1 MMSSM
6 NDTSNQRFLKL
17 KKQLE
22 KLDPPSTN
30 VVIHDRRFTS
40 DAGRSEIEA
49 IREALGDRPV
59 ATFNVPVE
67 WLRPLF
73 IFVPPDQLARYHNGF
88 PIVIRGVELE
98 DFEIRQKH
106 DRHDADL
113 VKSAKH
119 ALEIETFRLTGR
131 QTEVELARNT
141 RARTLTNGEADH
153 RARQTMGVAA
163 YREKVRPRLHIIVP
177 AFDTIMVLVNG
188 LIDRGRRL
196 VKAFFGIAAPNDLI
210 VAEQAAVRTRMQERG
225 VGVLEHIEED
235 NIGRVRGVAWN
246 RERAGLFTKAMET
259 WTKRAADKKPI
270 TVSSGKDVTNA
281 VEERMTATALM
292 KVAIAG
298 DLQPSDIHKNLLIEQ
313 DRFAVGRL
321 IGQLSRGR
329 SIDIDARQAKI
340 LRHAIIKRGFGCLE
354 TQSDSLNYLLADA
367 ALTCRDVATW
377 MKTLNRIVAAGQA
390 EIIHPGAE

>member
-1 MMSSM
+1 MT
-6 NDTSNQRFLKL
+6 DTDLSFMDLKDR
-17 KKQLE
+17 LE
-22 KLDPPSTN
+22 KLDPPTTN
-30 VVIHDRRFTS
+30 VLIHDRRFTT

-49 IREALGDRPV
+49 IRTALGDRPV

-67 WLRPLF
+67 WLRRLF
-73 IFVPPDQLARYHNGF
+73 IFAPPDQLARYQNGF
-88 PIVIRGVELE
+88 PIVIRGVERE
-98 DFEIRQKH
+98 DVEIRQKH
-106 DRHDADL
+106 DRHDVDL
-113 VKSAKH
+113 VKSAKN

-141 RARTLTNGEADH
+141 RARNLTDSEAEH
-153 RARQTMGVAA
+153 RARQAMGVAA
-163 YREKVRPRLHIIVP
+163 YREKVGPKLYIVVP

-210 VAEQAAVRTRMQERG
+210 VAERAAVRTRMQEHG

-235 NIGRVRGVAWN
+235 NIGRVRRVAWN
-246 RERAGLFTKAMET
+246 RERAGLFTKAMEA
-259 WTKRAADKKPI
+259 WTKRAADKKPV
-270 TVSSGKDVTNA
+270 TVSSGRDVTNA

-298 DLQPSDIHKNLLIEQ
+298 DLQPSGTHKNLLIEE

-329 SIDIDARQAKI
+329 SIEIDARQARI

-354 TQSDSLNYLLADA
+354 TQSDAMNYLLADA
-367 ALTCRDVATW
+367 ALTCQDMATW
-377 MKTLNRIVAAGQA
+377 MKALDRIVATGQA
-390 EIIHPGAE
+390 EIIQPRAE

>member
-1 MMSSM
+1 MT
-6 NDTSNQRFLKL
+6 DTDLSFMDLKDR
-17 KKQLE
+17 LE
-22 KLDPPSTN
+22 KLDPPTTN
-30 VVIHDRRFTS
+30 VLIHDRRFTT

-49 IREALGDRPV
+49 IRTALGDRPV

-67 WLRPLF
+67 WLRRLF

-88 PIVIRGVELE
+88 PIVIRDVERE
-98 DFEIRQKH
+98 DVEIRQKH

-141 RARTLTNGEADH
+141 RARTLTDSEAEH
-153 RARQTMGVAA
+153 RARQAMGVAA
-163 YREKVRPRLHIIVP
+163 YREKVTRKLPIIVP

-210 VAEQAAVRTRMQERG
+210 VAEQAAVRASVHEQG

-235 NIGRVRGVAWN
+235 NIGRVRGMAWN
-246 RERAGLFTKAMET
+246 RERAGLFTKALES
-259 WTKRAADKKPI
+259 WAKRGADKKPV
-270 TVSSGKDVTNA
+270 TASSGRDMTNA
-281 VEERMTATALM
+281 VAERMTATALM

-298 DLQPSDIHKNLLIEQ
+298 NLQPSDIHKNVLIEE
-313 DRFAVGRL
+313 DRFAIGRL

-329 SIDIDARQAKI
+329 PIELDARQAKI

-367 ALTCRDVATW
+367 ALTCQDVAIWTR
-377 MKTLNRIVAAGQA
+377 TLDRIFATGQA
-390 EIIHPGAE
+390 EIIRPQAG